1 MKRPRMLLFD
11 YGHTLL
17 YEPDWNAERGD
28 RELLRYAVRNP
39 KNCGAEEIRREVAEV
54 FGEIERV
61 RDEMGYEIPCVIGDR
76 LVYEH
81 LGIEFSLTPHEQET
95 VFWTAA
101 CPGAVMPGA
110 DKLLDFLNEQGIR
123 SAVLSNNGWSGEAI
137 RERFDR
143 LLPNH
148 RFEFVMSSADYMIRK
163 PDRRLFEIALLK
175 AGLDASEVWYVGDSL
190 RADVCGAHSAG
201 ILPVWYEEE
210 TMESR
215 YAASD
220 ESLPDFEY
228 LRVTR
233 LSDLCRILSALS

>member
-81 LGIEFSLTPHEQET
+81 LGIEFSLSPHEQET

-190 RADVCGAHSAG
+190 RADVYGAHSAG

-215 YAASD
+215 YAVPD
-220 ESLPDFEY
+220 EPPPDFEY
-228 LRVTR
+228 LHVTS
-233 LSDLCRILSALS
+233 LSELSRILADLS

>member
-1 MKRPRMLLFD
+1 MRRPRMILFD

-28 RELLRYAVRNP
+28 RALLAYAVKNP
-39 KNCGAEEIRREVAEV
+39 KNCGVEEIRREVAQV

-61 RDEMGYEIPCVIGDR
+61 RDVMGYDISCVVGDR

-101 CPGAVMPGA
+101 CPGAIMPGA
-110 DKLLDFLNEQGIR
+110 DRLLDVLAEAGIR
-123 SAVLSNNGWSGEAI
+123 TAVLSNNGWSGEAI

-143 LLPNH
+143 LLPGN
-148 RFEFVMSSADYMIRK
+148 RFEFVMSSADYLIRK
-163 PDRRLFEIALLK
+163 PDPRLFEIALLK

-190 RADVCGAHSAG
+190 CADVYGSHAAG
-201 ILPVWYEEE
+201 LFPVWYEEA

-215 YAASD
+215 YD
-220 ESLPDFEY
+220 VTGIPLPDFAY
-228 LRVTR
+228 LRVTSLDELAR
-233 LSDLCRILSALS
+233 IVEGLS